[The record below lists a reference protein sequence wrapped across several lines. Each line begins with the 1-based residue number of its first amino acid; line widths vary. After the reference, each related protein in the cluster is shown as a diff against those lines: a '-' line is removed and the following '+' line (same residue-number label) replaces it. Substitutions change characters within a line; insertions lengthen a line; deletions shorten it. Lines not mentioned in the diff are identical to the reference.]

1 MEVQRFEFE
10 VGGRARAVG
19 CLVLAL
25 PFLVIGGIVLVLG
38 WIAGGVG
45 DLLLPDD
52 SSGVVRVLV
61 GLLVIWLVLRLTRP
75 LRRSRNRGRRRPPNG
90 PRPGGPSGVIDI

>member
-1 MEVQRFEFE
+1 MQRFEFE

-61 GLLVIWLVLRLTRP
+61 GLFVIWLVLRLTRP
-75 LRRSRNRGRRRPPNG
+75 LRRSRRRRPPGG